1 MAKQEGRLAV
11 ANAELGKAQA
21 LLDEKQAELD
31 KVQAKFDAAMN
42 EKMVRLNTQKLLI
55 RRTEMLHKYVLCLE
69 IQQMFTLKKYLPERP
84 YSLAMSAYFGSSTL
98 HILFFCF

>member
-31 KVQAKFDAAMN
+31 KVQAKFDAAVN

-55 RRTEMLHKYVLCLE
+55 
-69 IQQMFTLKKYLPERP
+69 
-84 YSLAMSAYFGSSTL
+84 
-98 HILFFCF
+98 

>member
-1 MAKQEGRLAV
+1 MSSFQANLAKQEGRLAV

-42 EKMVRLNTQKLLI
+42 EKMVRLNIQNPQNGVLKLYTRACCIWRSGKWL
-55 RRTEMLHKYVLCLE
+55 
-69 IQQMFTLKKYLPERP
+69 
-84 YSLAMSAYFGSSTL
+84 
-98 HILFFCF
+98 

>member
-1 MAKQEGRLAV
+1 MNVSWGLCEPSPLLSKANLAKQEGRLAV

-42 EKMVRLNTQKLLI
+42 EKMVRREK
-55 RRTEMLHKYVLCLE
+55 RRSGALGEASGCQVK
-69 IQQMFTLKKYLPERP
+69 
-84 YSLAMSAYFGSSTL
+84 
-98 HILFFCF
+98 

>member
-1 MAKQEGRLAV
+1 MAV

-42 EKMVRLNTQKLLI
+42 EKMVRLSTQSEGNVWKCYASI
-55 RRTEMLHKYVLCLE
+55 QYVA
-69 IQQMFTLKKYLPERP
+69 FRN
-84 YSLAMSAYFGSSTL
+84 
-98 HILFFCF
+98 

>member
-1 MAKQEGRLAV
+1 MFHRACVTPHEPFPLLSKANLAKQEGRLAV

-42 EKMVRLNTQKLLI
+42 EKMVRHTGALWEAAL
-55 RRTEMLHKYVLCLE
+55 RVHEMRL
-69 IQQMFTLKKYLPERP
+69 
-84 YSLAMSAYFGSSTL
+84 
-98 HILFFCF
+98 

>member
-1 MAKQEGRLAV
+1 MAV

-42 EKMVRLNTQKLLI
+42 EKMVRFNIQKLLI
-55 RRTEMLHKYVLCLE
+55 
-69 IQQMFTLKKYLPERP
+69 
-84 YSLAMSAYFGSSTL
+84 
-98 HILFFCF
+98 

>member
-1 MAKQEGRLAV
+1 MFHGTATALCDPPPLLFQANLAKQEGRLAV

-42 EKMVRLNTQKLLI
+42 EKMVRSNV
-55 RRTEMLHKYVLCLE
+55 HN
-69 IQQMFTLKKYLPERP
+69 
-84 YSLAMSAYFGSSTL
+84 
-98 HILFFCF
+98 

>member
-1 MAKQEGRLAV
+1 MNVSCNKCGCRNHLFFLFQANLAKQEGRLAV

-42 EKMVRLNTQKLLI
+42 EKMVR
-55 RRTEMLHKYVLCLE
+55 
-69 IQQMFTLKKYLPERP
+69 
-84 YSLAMSAYFGSSTL
+84 
-98 HILFFCF
+98 

>member
-1 MAKQEGRLAV
+1 MAV

-42 EKMVRLNTQKLLI
+42 EKMVSWRK
-55 RRTEMLHKYVLCLE
+55 CCPDAPLE
-69 IQQMFTLKKYLPERP
+69 VALD
-84 YSLAMSAYFGSSTL
+84 
-98 HILFFCF
+98 

>member
-1 MAKQEGRLAV
+1 MNQWKKTSFCRKIWKISVYITLDSFLPFKANLAKQEGRLAV

-42 EKMVRLNTQKLLI
+42 EKMVRLNVQKLLI
-55 RRTEMLHKYVLCLE
+55 
-69 IQQMFTLKKYLPERP
+69 
-84 YSLAMSAYFGSSTL
+84 
-98 HILFFCF
+98 

>member
-1 MAKQEGRLAV
+1 MFHGACVTPSEPFALLSKANLAKQEGRLAV

-42 EKMVRLNTQKLLI
+42 EKMVRLEERWTGALWAAALRLN
-55 RRTEMLHKYVLCLE
+55 EMQLKDLYLETRACL
-69 IQQMFTLKKYLPERP
+69 T
-84 YSLAMSAYFGSSTL
+84 
-98 HILFFCF
+98 